1 MWLKPWLLGRP
12 LTTKQAVHERLS
24 NPFGLAIFSSDPLSS
39 VAYATEEILLVLVL
53 AGTAALHYSIGIS
66 LVIVGLVAILTA
78 SYRQVIFAYPS
89 AGGPYVLAKPTLGE
103 PPALVPAEA
112 PLIDHCL
119 T

>member
-1 MWLKPWLLGRP
+1 MWLKRWLLGHP

-24 NPFGLAIFSSDPLSS
+24 NPVALAIFSSDPLSS

-66 LVIVGLVAILTA
+66 IVIVGLVAILTA

-89 AGGPYVLAKPTLGE
+89 AAAATSGPRPPLANPRGL
-103 PPALVPAEA
+103 
-112 PLIDHCL
+112 
-119 T
+119 